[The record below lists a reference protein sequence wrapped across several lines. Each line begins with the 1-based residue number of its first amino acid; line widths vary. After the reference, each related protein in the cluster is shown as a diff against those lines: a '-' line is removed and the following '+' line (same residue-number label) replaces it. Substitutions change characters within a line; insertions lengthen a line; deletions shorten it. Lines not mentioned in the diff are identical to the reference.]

1 MSIKFVSEDKIP
13 ARVGHGVRKYE
24 DLYEALQKKPG
35 KWAEITQAQK
45 FTMSHRDNGKKTYPG
60 VKTMKRGDRFFVCFE
75 ATTKKTKT
83 KRTAKAAKVAG
94 TSRRRANKKGKRS

>member
-35 KWAEITQAQK
+35 AWAEITQAMK
-45 FTMSHRDNGKKTYPG
+45 YTLSHRDGGKKTYPG
-60 VKTMKRGDRFFVCFE
+60 VKTMKRGDRYFASFE
-75 ATTKKTKT
+75 KPAKTVKSVR
-83 KRTAKAAKVAG
+83 K
-94 TSRRRANKKGKRS
+94 ANKVVRKGKRK